1 MNILIEDA
9 DTLKFFA
16 SEGRWSKTITEGKH
30 FSGTAAAFK
39 AAKQEAVGK
48 FNIVGYVGE
57 TRQFINL
64 DHGKGKGAAEAAS

>member
-9 DTLKFFA
+9 DTLKFFT